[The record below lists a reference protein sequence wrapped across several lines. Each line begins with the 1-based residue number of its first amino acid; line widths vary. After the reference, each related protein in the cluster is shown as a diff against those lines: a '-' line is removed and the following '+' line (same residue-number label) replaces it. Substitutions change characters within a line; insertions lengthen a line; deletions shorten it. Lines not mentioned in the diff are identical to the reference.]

1 MQDRLTGNFS
11 PTMDAKGRMSFPQ
24 KLRDEIGDR
33 FIITKGIDGCLFV
46 YSLENFETICVK
58 LRAIPMIR
66 GRAIQRNIMSWATE
80 VEADKQ
86 GRILIPQNLREQAGL
101 EKDIIVSGV
110 FDRCEIWDR
119 QRFEKMDAEA
129 DEEELIKALE
139 GTEF

>member
-1 MQDRLTGNFS
+1 MELVSGKITLT
-11 PTMDAKGRMSFPQ
+11 
-24 KLRDEIGDR
+24 LRDFSNGRGDMA
-33 FIITKGIDGCLFV
+33 ITAHYNLDIAD
-46 YSLENFETICVK
+46 SEWIFE
-58 LRAIPMIR
+58 
-66 GRAIQRNIMSWATE
+66 MS
-80 VEADKQ
+80 K
-86 GRILIPQNLREQAGL
+86 PQNLREQAGL